1 MGHGLKAKARVL
13 VLCGCACA
21 LASSV
26 PAPAHALEFSGGVSV
41 GGIQV
46 GIEPRLAVSP
56 FAGWLWRS
64 EGDFRLEAHN
74 MLSIV
79 PGAGVGFYDRTAVTL
94 GYATK
99 TTTISLGPSLAIY
112 SMPVCGAVICNRVVG
127 VVPGGRAHSD
137 WYFAGPLG
145 VSTSVHVDW
154 AGGSSR
160 VLPGSLVVM
169 VTAGP
174 VWRIEVNSR

>member
-1 MGHGLKAKARVL
+1 MGHRPKAKARVL

-21 LASSV
+21 LVRSV
-26 PAPAHALEFSGGVSV
+26 PAPAHALEFSGGVGV

-46 GIEPRLAVSP
+46 GIVPRLAVSP

-79 PGAGVGFYDRTAVTL
+79 PGDGVGFYDRTAVTL
-94 GYATK
+94 GYVTK
-99 TTTISLGPSLAIY
+99 TTTVSLGPSLAIY

-127 VVPGGRAHSD
+127 VAPGGRAQSE

-145 VSTSVHVDW
+145 VSSSVHVDW

-169 VTAGP
+169 ATTGP
-174 VWRIEVNSR
+174 VWRFGAKSK

>member
-21 LASSV
+21 LVSSV

-64 EGDFRLEAHN
+64 EGDFRLDAHN

-79 PGAGVGFYDRTAVTL
+79 PGAGVGIYDRTAVTL

-99 TTTISLGPSLAIY
+99 TTTVSLGPSLAIY
-112 SMPVCGAVICNRVVG
+112 SIPVCGAVICDRVVG
-127 VVPGGRAHSD
+127 VAPGGRAQSD

-169 VTAGP
+169 VTTGP
-174 VWRIEVNSR
+174 VWRIEVNPR